1 MMTDDGDARQRLTA
15 LGLKSIPKILT
26 LQDRNAHSA
35 TYGCFDRSF
44 WHLRVSDFPSGMS
57 QEFVWPLALAWAHPF
72 EANPFHGN
80 ATIRDWVVAGID
92 YAAKSAHADGS
103 CDDYYPFEKAS
114 GAAAFSLL
122 AMVEALRLID
132 GDPAP
137 VAEFLLRRA
146 RWLGR
151 HEESGRLSNHE
162 ALIANGLLK
171 LSRLVD
177 APELV
182 PLAERRVDR
191 LLSWQ
196 SEEGWFF
203 EYQGADP
210 GYLTLTLA
218 NMAEID
224 EALPGRDL
232 RPAII
237 RGVDFLH
244 AVQPPDGWIGGEWTS
259 RNTNNFFPH
268 GLETIGAWYPKAL
281 EINTRAVA
289 AMNPAPEY
297 DDDRIL
303 GHHSWSYLKAALD
316 WQADRPAP
324 QRPEGDH
331 TWPEAGIAIRR
342 RGAATLLAAT
352 KKGGSFR
359 LYSGETL
366 THADTGVSLQV
377 REKGKRRTYVCHL
390 WSDDYETTVTD
401 AGLEIAGPMGRA
413 KTSGMTPWKNVVLR
427 LLMLSVG
434 RFNPDLIRRLLQR
447 LLITGHD
454 AAPFRFHRTLALDAG
469 GLTVTDR
476 IDGQGEVVAAGIG
489 PAQTSIY
496 TVMARVYHPPQLQP
510 WHDLTPE
517 LRDGPRRLDVTRR
530 IAVPAP

>member
-1 MMTDDGDARQRLTA
+1 MTKRPFDARARLTA
-15 LGLKSIPKILT
+15 LGLRGIPKMLT
-26 LQDRNAHSA
+26 LQDRNPHSA

-57 QEFVWPLALAWAHPF
+57 QEFVLPLALAYAHRF
-72 EANPFHGN
+72 EVNPFHRN
-80 ATIRDWVVAGID
+80 ATIREWVVAGIA
-92 YAAKSAHADGS
+92 YAARSAHADGS

-122 AMVEALRLID
+122 AMVEAIPLIEA
-132 GDPAP
+132 DPAP
-137 VAEFLLRRA
+137 FADFLLRRA

-151 HEESGRLSNHE
+151 HEESGRLANHE

-171 LSRLVD
+171 LARLVD
-177 APELV
+177 APDLTR
-182 PLAERRVDR
+182 LAERRIER

-196 SEEGWFF
+196 SEEGWFY

-224 EALPGRDL
+224 AALPGREL
-232 RPAII
+232 RPAIT
-237 RGVDFLH
+237 RAVDFLH
-244 AVQPPDGWIGGEWTS
+244 EVQPPDGWIGGEWTS

-268 GLETIGAWYPKAL
+268 GLEWIGRWYPRAL

-289 AMNPAPEY
+289 ALDPAPEY

-316 WQADRPAP
+316 WRDDRPAP
-324 QRPEGDH
+324 ELPQGDR
-331 TWPEAGIAIRR
+331 TWPGAGIAIRR
-342 RGAATLLAAT
+342 RGDATLLAAT
-352 KKGGSFR
+352 KKGGAFR
-359 LYSGETL
+359 LYAGDRL
-366 THADTGVSLQV
+366 VHADTGVSLRV
-377 REKGKRRTYVCHL
+377 REKGKIRTHVCHL
-390 WSDDYETTVTD
+390 WSDDHDTTETD
-401 AGLEIAGPMGRA
+401 AGVEITGPMGRA
-413 KTSGMTPWKNVVLR
+413 KTSGMTPVKNVVLR
-427 LLMLSVG
+427 LLMLSFG

-454 AAPFRFHRTLALDAG
+454 AAPFRFHRSLDLDDG

-476 IDGQGEVVAAGIG
+476 IEGRGEVVAAGIG

-510 WHDLTPE
+510 WLDLTPE
-517 LRDGPRRLDVTRR
+517 LQSGERVLDMTRR
-530 IAVPAP
+530 IDASAR